1 MSKAILN
8 RGLIL
13 LMMTCFS
20 MTAEAVIDSTYSN
33 SISVEN
39 NSSAISDAL
48 KLSGTTVKK
57 RFFFSVYKL
66 SHFMAKPS
74 VNFASKEALITFILN
89 ADTQQRLE
97 LEFLRDVTREQIEEA
112 LMEGIERNN
121 VDADLSKIKEDIK
134 RLSAG
139 FQDEVGKHSTL
150 TISRLPSDKLSVF
163 FNNTLVVETE
173 NKALANALWSIWFG
187 KDPIVDTEDLVQNL
201 LAN

>member
-20 MTAEAVIDSTYSN
+20 VTAEAVTDSTYSH

-39 NSSAISDAL
+39 NSTDNPNAL

-57 RFFFSVYKL
+57 RFFLSVYKL

-74 VNFASKEALITFILN
+74 INFASKESLITFILN

-112 LMEGIERNN
+112 LIQGIEQNN

-139 FQDEVGKHSTL
+139 FQDEVEEHSTL

-173 NKALANALWSIWFG
+173 NEALADALWSIWFG

>member
-20 MTAEAVIDSTYSN
+20 VTAEAVTDSTYSH

-39 NSSAISDAL
+39 NSTDNPNAL

-74 VNFASKEALITFILN
+74 VIFASKEALITFILN

-112 LMEGIERNN
+112 LIQGIEQNN
-121 VDADLSKIKEDIK
+121 VDADLSKIKEDIR

-139 FQDEVGKHSTL
+139 FQDEVEEHSTL

-173 NKALANALWSIWFG
+173 NEALADALWSIWFG

>member
-20 MTAEAVIDSTYSN
+20 VTAEAVTDSTYSH

-39 NSSAISDAL
+39 SSTAISDAL

-74 VNFASKEALITFILN
+74 VNFASKEALITFVLN
-89 ADTQQRLE
+89 ADSQQRLE

-121 VDADLSKIKEDIK
+121 VGSDLSKIKEDIK

-139 FQDEVGKHSTL
+139 FQNEVGKHSTL

>member
-20 MTAEAVIDSTYSN
+20 VTAEAVTDLKYPHSTSG
-33 SISVEN
+33 EN
-39 NSSAISDAL
+39 NSTDISDAL

-74 VNFASKEALITFILN
+74 VNFASKEALITFVLN
-89 ADTQQRLE
+89 ADSQQRLE

-121 VDADLSKIKEDIK
+121 VGSDLSKIKEDIK

-139 FQDEVGKHSTL
+139 FQNEVGKHSTL

-173 NKALANALWSIWFG
+173 NEALANALWSIWFG

>member
-1 MSKAILN
+1 
-8 RGLIL
+8 
-13 LMMTCFS
+13 
-20 MTAEAVIDSTYSN
+20 
-33 SISVEN
+33 
-39 NSSAISDAL
+39 
-48 KLSGTTVKK
+48 
-57 RFFFSVYKL
+57 
-66 SHFMAKPS
+66 MAKPS
-74 VNFASKEALITFILN
+74 VNFASKEVLITFILN

-139 FQDEVGKHSTL
+139 FQDEVKKHSTL
-150 TISRLPSDKLSVF
+150 TLSRAPSDKLSVF